1 MLKGRV
7 ENNCRKPKGLT
18 KNRHGDSLKKS
29 ELTLPNSMMKKG
41 DVVVIADDDDDEVRT
56 SVP

>member
-1 MLKGRV
+1 MV
-7 ENNCRKPKGLT
+7 NNCRKPKGLT

-29 ELTLPNSMMKKG
+29 ELTLPKSMMKKG

-56 SVP
+56 SVS